1 MLFLLKV
8 AITPVL
14 VAGVSIAARWWGPT
28 IGGILMG
35 LPWFTGPLLFVLT
48 YDKGIEFGVGASV
61 GIELAVFC
69 VGAFI
74 LAYGFVA
81 RIARWPIALSTAVA
95 LFFASALAMQA
106 AAPHVLPAVDG
117 WKLPAAAGIGF
128 LGLALTL
135 LLLPRPKSPPALQ
148 SLPWWDIP
156 MRMVATGALVAT
168 IVTAADALGP
178 QLSGILG
185 TYPVILTVVCAFTQH
200 GWGADAVLRVLRGVT
215 VSLFSF
221 VAFFLVVGTLL
232 PVAGLVLSY
241 ACAVLIAVTMT
252 SAMLLLNRARPM
264 R

>member
-1 MLFLLKV
+1 MLFLLKIAV
-8 AITPVL
+8 TPLL

-48 YDKGIEFGVGASV
+48 YDKGVDFGVGASV
-61 GIELAVFC
+61 GIELAVVC

-81 RIARWPIALSTAVA
+81 RRARWPAALATAII
-95 LFFASALAMQA
+95 LFFASALAMQVA
-106 AAPHVLPAVDG
+106 ASHLLPADATLR
-117 WKLPAAAGIGF
+117 LPAAAGLGF
-128 LGLALTL
+128 LGLAATL
-135 LLLPRPKSPPALQ
+135 LLLPRPKAPPALQ

-156 MRMVATGALVAT
+156 MRMAATGALVA
-168 IVTAADALGP
+168 IVVTAADALGP
-178 QLSGILG
+178 ELSGILG
-185 TYPVILTVVCAFTQH
+185 TYPVILTVVCAFTHH

-221 VAFFLVVGTLL
+221 VVFFLVVGALL
-232 PVAGLVLSY
+232 PAAGLVLSY
-241 ACAVLIAVTMT
+241 ACAVLIAVAMT
-252 SAMLLLNRARPM
+252 SAMLFLNRARAV